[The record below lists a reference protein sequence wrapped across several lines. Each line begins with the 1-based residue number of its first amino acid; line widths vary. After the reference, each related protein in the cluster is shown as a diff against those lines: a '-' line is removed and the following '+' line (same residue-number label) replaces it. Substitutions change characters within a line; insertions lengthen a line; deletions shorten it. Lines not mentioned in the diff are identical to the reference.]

1 MKRKEK
7 GKEKIKKVKKK
18 WVKFYFLVNVYKKR
32 EKDSLNIKKQFIN
45 TD

>member
-18 WVKFYFLVNVYKKR
+18 WVKFYFFGEWIIIYP
-32 EKDSLNIKKQFIN
+32 II
-45 TD
+45 